1 MAKRFVAYILFG
13 LVAMNTLTL
22 PLILV
27 GFRPLWESIGMPPNV
42 VKIASVSVIV
52 STLTIGLIVFCVGL
66 YILIKSRKEPNR
78 KHSIENIQERWEAQQ
93 KKKDGGDEQ

>member
-13 LVAMNTLTL
+13 LVAINTLTL

-27 GFRPLWESIGMPPNV
+27 GFRPLYERIGMPPNV
-42 VKIASVSVIV
+42 RKIAYISIII
-52 STLTIGLIVFCVGL
+52 STLTIGLIIFCVGL
-66 YILIKSRKEPNR
+66 YILIKSRKESNN
-78 KHSIENIQERWEAQQ
+78 IENIQERWEAQQ

>member
-13 LVAMNTLTL
+13 LVAINTFTL

-27 GFRPLWESIGMPPNV
+27 GFRPLYERIGMPPNV
-42 VKIASVSVIV
+42 RKIAYISIII

-66 YILIKSRKEPNR
+66 YILIKSRNPEKNQ
-78 KHSIENIQERWEAQQ
+78 IENIQERWEAQQ